1 MHFFPIRIAEI
12 VRLKFHWNSSR
23 MSTAQRAVYIWQ
35 TQSQNYLC
43 CSKSQSVG
51 ILAAALDAVKG
62 ELSARSILSLT
73 ADPPALSLP
82 RRAQCMAVRLTLRIR
97 NVWGLAIK
105 LRIVVVVAVA
115 AAAVARSFCCCG
127 IPTIAR
133 FICLA
138 SLSGSQTLV
147 EVGWNRERERGGEG
161 GHIRQV
167 YKQSAWLAV

>member
-1 MHFFPIRIAEI
+1 MHFFELPKLSGWSFIGIRVECRRLRGPFTFDKLKVKIA
-12 VRLKFHWNSSR
+12 WPN
-23 MSTAQRAVYIWQ
+23 
-35 TQSQNYLC
+35 C

-115 AAAVARSFCCCG
+115 AAAVARSLCCCG

-138 SLSGSQTLV
+138 GLSGSQTLV
-147 EVGWNRERERGGEG
+147 EVGWNRERGRKG